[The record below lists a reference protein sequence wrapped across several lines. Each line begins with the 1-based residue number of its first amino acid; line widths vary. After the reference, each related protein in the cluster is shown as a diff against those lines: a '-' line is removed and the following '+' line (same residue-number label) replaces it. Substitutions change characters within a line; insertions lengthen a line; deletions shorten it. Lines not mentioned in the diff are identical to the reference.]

1 MCMMTD
7 YSDLGMPD
15 RGADYTLTLG
25 NVIAMG
31 YDTDERLHLDP
42 AHYPIFDETHRS
54 DLNHKIAAHYALREI
69 GQETV
74 EQFVFYLGR
83 TMNEV
88 MPYYNQLY
96 MSELKKYDPL
106 LTTDM
111 SATANSSNTSESSGK
126 QSADQSTKATGSSSS
141 KTSTDV
147 DAVSFHSENP
157 QTQSSFEDNATT
169 ADRTKSNT
177 TATTQGE
184 QSSDNES
191 LSHSSTDF
199 THASDNGETVSHTKG
214 FSGASGAQLITEW
227 RRAMLNIDLL
237 VIQEL
242 EPCFMAVWG
251 SADTMTAGRG
261 LIYSREDRI

>member
-1 MCMMTD
+1 MTD
-7 YSDLGMPD
+7 YSDLSMPGLTGD
-15 RGADYTLTLG
+15 FTMTLG
-25 NVIAMG
+25 RMLSLG
-31 YDTDERLHLDP
+31 YDTDDRLHLDP
-42 AHYPIFDETHRS
+42 VHYPIFDEGHRA
-54 DLNHKIAAHYALREI
+54 DLNHKIVAHYAMREI
-69 GQETV
+69 GQETPM
-74 EQFVFYLGR
+74 QFVFYLGR
-83 TMNEV
+83 TMNEI

-96 MSELKKYDPL
+96 MSEAKKYDPL

-111 SATANSSNTSESSGK
+111 SATANSSSTSESSGK
-126 QSADQSTKATGSSSS
+126 QSADQSTRATGSSSS

-191 LSHSSTDF
+191 TSHSSTDF

-242 EPCFMAVWG
+242 EPCFMTVWG
-251 SADTMTAGRG
+251 TADTMHSTQLGKV
-261 LIYSREDRI
+261 RI